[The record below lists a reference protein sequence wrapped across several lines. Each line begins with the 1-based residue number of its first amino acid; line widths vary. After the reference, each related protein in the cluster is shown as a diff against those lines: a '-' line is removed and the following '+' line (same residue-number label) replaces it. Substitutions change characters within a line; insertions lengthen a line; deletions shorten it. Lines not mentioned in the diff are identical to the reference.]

1 MSEEQLAIIEDNFS
15 FDPLIEWDQDESHL
29 LTGIR
34 KKEWDSWASFNLR
47 VEAETLAITQ
57 TNEELLCPV
66 HLHDLWSR
74 AGMIPYPHQLNTA
87 RRVIQE
93 MRGRAILAD
102 EVGLGKTIEATM
114 ILKEY
119 LLRGLVRRFLIL
131 TPATLCRQWAGEL
144 AEKFQIQTII
154 ARRGHE
160 WDMYDGIICS
170 IDMAKREQH
179 REKILAR
186 GFDLVIVDEAHKL
199 KNARTVSAQFVQEIP
214 KKYFLL
220 LTATPLQND
229 LKELF
234 TLISLLRPGQLGNYR
249 TFRQRYVAGKREPKN
264 QGELREII
272 SQVMVRNKRGPQI
285 QLPERRVTTIPLT
298 LSPPEQELY
307 EEVSSFIRTEY
318 RPGELGRIN
327 PLTLITLQREICSS
341 SFAVAMTLYRLAKN
355 CDESTQWRIVSLLEK
370 SRQIKENAK
379 MEKVLEILSN
389 NREKV
394 LIFTEFI
401 ATQEY
406 IRSRLHSAG
415 IPALCFD
422 GTLSA
427 SKKDWTRCFFR
438 DSPNHQALVCT
449 ETGGEGVNLQFCH
462 QMINY
467 DLPWNPMRIE
477 QRIGRIH
484 RLGQTRD
491 VAIYNLSTLGTIEEH
506 LLKMLEEKIRMFESV
521 IGDMSQVN
529 RYLGDGRSF
538 ESRVMEAIVQAKHD
552 REVRKNLTK
561 LGEEISIGMTG
572 QTADQPWEDLV

>member
-1 MSEEQLAIIEDNFS
+1 MAEQPLISEECYS
-15 FDPLIEWDQDESHL
+15 FKPLIEWEQDETPFL
-29 LTGIR
+29 AGIR
-34 KKEWDSWASFNLR
+34 KKEWDSWAAFNLR
-47 VEAETLAITQ
+47 LEAEALAITQ

-66 HLHDLWSR
+66 HLHDLWAR
-74 AGMIPYPHQLNTA
+74 AGMIPYPHQLETV
-87 RRVIQE
+87 RRVIRE

-102 EVGLGKTIEATM
+102 EVGLGKTIEAAM

-131 TPATLCRQWAGEL
+131 TPATLCRQWAAEL
-144 AEKFQIQTII
+144 MEKFQIPTII

-160 WDMYDGIICS
+160 WDIYNGLICS
-170 IDMAKREQH
+170 IDTAKRQGH

-249 TFRQRYVAGKREPKN
+249 AFRQRYVAGKRKPKN
-264 QGELREII
+264 HSELREIL

-285 QLPERRVTTIPLT
+285 QLPERQVTTIPLT
-298 LSPPEQELY
+298 LTPPEQELY
-307 EEVSSFIRTEY
+307 EEVTAFIRKEY
-318 RPGELGRIN
+318 RPGEQGRIN
-327 PLTLITLQREICSS
+327 PLTLITLQREVCSS

-370 SRQIKENAK
+370 FRQIKENAK
-379 MEKVLEILSN
+379 IEKVLEILSQSK
-389 NREKV
+389 EKF

-406 IRSRLHSAG
+406 IRSRLHAAG
-415 IPALCFD
+415 IPTLCFD

-438 DSPNHQALVCT
+438 DSPHHQVMVCT

-484 RLGQTRD
+484 RLGQTRP
-491 VAIYNLSTLGTIEEH
+491 VKIYNLSTVGTIEEH
-506 LLKMLEEKIRMFESV
+506 LLNMLEEKIRMFELV
-521 IGDMSQVN
+521 IGDMNQIN
-529 RYLGDGRSF
+529 RYLGDSRSF
-538 ESRVMEAIVQAKHD
+538 EGRVMEAIVRAKHN
-552 REVRKNLTK
+552 RELRENLAK
-561 LGEEISIGMTG
+561 LGEEIANSL
-572 QTADQPWEDLV
+572 AAPANSAPWDDLI